1 MNLAAQACKV
11 EPGATIALLL
21 PNGPEMGVCVL
32 GCLAC
37 ATCAPL
43 NAKLTGE
50 ELLKDILVGAPMSLG
65 TFCTCPNS

>member
-1 MNLAAQACKV
+1 M
-11 EPGATIALLL
+11 EYGATIAVVL

-37 ATCAPL
+37 VTCAPL

-50 ELLKDILVGAPMSLG
+50 ELLSDIRVNTSSCC
-65 TFCTCPNS
+65 FK